1 LLRTVGGRLATGMV
15 ATMAL
20 SIGAGAAVGL
30 DAASAHRAPA
40 TPRLARAV
48 IAAISVTTP
57 TVPVKLPTVPI
68 TPPPV
73 PVKPPPVPV
82 KAPTIPV
89 KPPPAP
95 VKPPT
100 IPVKPPPVPVKTP
113 TVPVKP
119 PTVPV
124 KLPTVPV
131 KPPPVPVKAPPV
143 LPKPSTGPVK
153 APTAPVNLPA
163 PRQRTSPP
171 ALVKSIAGRLPSPV
185 GRLTGAGAPAA
196 GSARSA
202 GSGAGPTR
210 AGLSGAAGTL
220 LSGAAAQ
227 GSSAARSGYSAP
239 PELPDVTQMLAEGH
253 GRLNNARV
261 RALVL
266 GLRGCLAGLPHR
278 LRSLLELRTGAG
290 GSRPLSPRRVAIR
303 LRIGRGRVTSLE
315 LTALRRLRRLAETTG
330 CAAVAQ
336 PQPSFLLAS
345 FLVGSEGGGPALGG
359 VESARYQ
366 QLPGQAG
373 AQSLP
378 SPGAPSGPLGVSA
391 LGSGDSM
398 FLVLAGVVLVL
409 LMLLGV
415 LDGLGIGP
423 RHRYRG
429 GTGGRQ

>member
-1 LLRTVGGRLATGMV
+1 
-15 ATMAL
+15 
-20 SIGAGAAVGL
+20 
-30 DAASAHRAPA
+30 
-40 TPRLARAV
+40 
-48 IAAISVTTP
+48 
-57 TVPVKLPTVPI
+57 
-68 TPPPV
+68 
-73 PVKPPPVPV
+73 
-82 KAPTIPV
+82 
-89 KPPPAP
+89 
-95 VKPPT
+95 
-100 IPVKPPPVPVKTP
+100 VKTP

-124 KLPTVPV
+124 KLPAVPV
-131 KPPPVPVKAPPV
+131 KAPPVPAKAPPV
-143 LPKPSTGPVK
+143 LPKPSAGPVK
-153 APTAPVNLPA
+153 APTAPVNLPV
-163 PRQRTSPP
+163 PGRRTSAP
-171 ALVKSIAGRLPSPV
+171 ALVKSIAGGVSSATRRV
-185 GRLTGAGAPAA
+185 TGAGAAAA

-202 GSGAGPTR
+202 ISGVGPTH
-210 AGLSGAAGTL
+210 ATNAALVGTAGTL

-227 GSSAARSGYSAP
+227 GSSAAGSGYSAP

-290 GSRPLSPRRVAIR
+290 GSRPLSPRRVAVR
-303 LRIGRGRVTSLE
+303 LRIGRGRVTLLE
-315 LTALRRLRRLAETTG
+315 LTALRRLRSLAETTG
-330 CAAVAQ
+330 CATVAPQ
-336 PQPSFLLAS
+336 QPSFSLAS
-345 FLVGSEGGGPALGG
+345 YLVGSEGGGLLALGG

-373 AQSLP
+373 AQQPLP

-391 LGSGDSM
+391 IGSGDSM

-429 GTGGRQ
+429 GTGRRQ

>member
-1 LLRTVGGRLATGMV
+1 LLRTVGGRLATGVV

-30 DAASAHRAPA
+30 DAASAHRAPV

-57 TVPVKLPTVPI
+57 TVPAKLPTVPI
-68 TPPPV
+68 TPPPI

-82 KAPTIPV
+82 KPPTIPV

-143 LPKPSTGPVK
+143 LPKPSAGPVK

-171 ALVKSIAGRLPSPV
+171 ALVKSIAGRLPSSV
-185 GRLTGAGAPAA
+185 GRLTGAGATAT

-202 GSGAGPTR
+202 RSGAGPTR
-210 AGLSGAAGTL
+210 AANATAGTL
-220 LSGAAAQ
+220 LSGAVAQ

-239 PELPDVTQMLAEGH
+239 PELPDVTRLLAEGH

-261 RALVL
+261 KALVL

-290 GSRPLSPRRVAIR
+290 GSAPLSPRRVAVR
-303 LRIGRGRVTSLE
+303 LRIARGRVTSLE

-336 PQPSFLLAS
+336 PQPSFSLAS
-345 FLVGSEGGGPALGG
+345 YFVGPVGGGPALGG

-366 QLPGQAG
+366 QLPGQGG
-373 AQSLP
+373 AHPLP

-391 LGSGDSM
+391 LGSGGSM
-398 FLVLAGVVLVL
+398 FLVVAAVLLVL

-429 GTGGRQ
+429 GTGRRQ

>member
-1 LLRTVGGRLATGMV
+1 
-15 ATMAL
+15 
-20 SIGAGAAVGL
+20 
-30 DAASAHRAPA
+30 
-40 TPRLARAV
+40 
-48 IAAISVTTP
+48 
-57 TVPVKLPTVPI
+57 
-68 TPPPV
+68 
-73 PVKPPPVPV
+73 
-82 KAPTIPV
+82 
-89 KPPPAP
+89 
-95 VKPPT
+95 
-100 IPVKPPPVPVKTP
+100 
-113 TVPVKP
+113 
-119 PTVPV
+119 
-124 KLPTVPV
+124 
-131 KPPPVPVKAPPV
+131 
-143 LPKPSTGPVK
+143 
-153 APTAPVNLPA
+153 
-163 PRQRTSPP
+163 
-171 ALVKSIAGRLPSPV
+171 
-185 GRLTGAGAPAA
+185 
-196 GSARSA
+196 
-202 GSGAGPTR
+202 
-210 AGLSGAAGTL
+210 
-220 LSGAAAQ
+220 
-227 GSSAARSGYSAP
+227 
-239 PELPDVTQMLAEGH
+239 MLAEGH

-303 LRIGRGRVTSLE
+303 LRIGRGRVISLE

-378 SPGAPSGPLGVSA
+378 SPGAPSGPVGVSA

>member
-1 LLRTVGGRLATGMV
+1 LLRTVGGRLATGVV

-20 SIGAGAAVGL
+20 SIGAGAAVDS
-30 DAASAHRAPA
+30 DAAAAHRAPA
-40 TPRLARAV
+40 TPRHARV
-48 IAAISVTTP
+48 VVAAISVTTP
-57 TVPVKLPTVPI
+57 TVPVKLPTVP
-68 TPPPV
+68 TAPTPV
-73 PVKPPPVPV
+73 PVKPPTV
-82 KAPTIPV
+82 PV
-89 KPPPAP
+89 KPPTVP

-113 TVPVKP
+113 TVPVKA
-119 PTVPV
+119 PTVP
-124 KLPTVPV
+124 L

-143 LPKPSTGPVK
+143 LPKPSAGPGK
-153 APTAPVNLPA
+153 APTSPVNLPV
-163 PRQRTSPP
+163 PGRGTSAP
-171 ALVKSIAGRLPSPV
+171 ALVKSIAGGVSTVTRRLAA
-185 GRLTGAGAPAA
+185 AGKAAA
-196 GSARSA
+196 GSARPA
-202 GSGAGPTR
+202 QSGGGPTH
-210 AGLSGAAGTL
+210 ATNAALLATDGTL

-239 PELPDVTQMLAEGH
+239 PELPDVVQMLAEGH
-253 GRLNNARV
+253 GRLNNVRV

-290 GSRPLSPRRVAIR
+290 GSGPLSPRRVAVR

-315 LTALRRLRRLAETTG
+315 LTALRRLRRLAETTD
-330 CAAVAQ
+330 CAAVAPQ
-336 PQPSFLLAS
+336 QPSFSLAS
-345 FLVGSEGGGPALGG
+345 YLVGSEGGGLALGG

-373 AQSLP
+373 AQPLP

-409 LMLLGV
+409 LMLLGM

-429 GTGGRQ
+429 GTDRRQ